1 MIQSFL
7 TDINKEELDL
17 KAMQIGIGHLKD
29 AVYDT
34 EDLLARLETGLKQ
47 NQNRVSCSFF
57 RTRVQWSIRKL
68 NIWFNH
74 IRKCADCITN
84 SEQFFGRVVRTDS
97 GPSPHQLL
105 PTYQI
110 DMSRVVG
117 RDDDTK
123 RIVDMLLG
131 SNYDDQDIPVI
142 QIVGMAGKGKTTLAQ
157 MVYHDTKIVERFKDN
172 RIWVSVTVNFDLS
185 RILREINPHEVNHA
199 NSSHSKLHEDF
210 QQFIRGRC
218 FLLVLDDIW
227 TDNDEKLK
235 TLLSLL
241 RGAKKE
247 GRVLATSQKAGLVPN
262 PYDLNLLSDQEC
274 SSLFRRVAFGEDRSW
289 PPDLEENMER
299 KSSASVR
306 ICLWR

>member
-1 MIQSFL
+1 
-7 TDINKEELDL
+7 
-17 KAMQIGIGHLKD
+17 
-29 AVYDT
+29 
-34 EDLLARLETGLKQ
+34 
-47 NQNRVSCSFF
+47 
-57 RTRVQWSIRKL
+57 
-68 NIWFNH
+68 
-74 IRKCADCITN
+74 
-84 SEQFFGRVVRTDS
+84 
-97 GPSPHQLL
+97 
-105 PTYQI
+105 
-110 DMSRVVG
+110 MSRVVG
-117 RDDDTK
+117 REDDTK
-123 RIVDMLLG
+123 RIVDMLLD

-142 QIVGMAGKGKTTLAQ
+142 QIVGMAGKGKTTLAE

-199 NSSHSKLHEDF
+199 NSSHNKLHEDF
-210 QQFIRGRC
+210 QQFIHGRC

-227 TDNDEKLK
+227 TDNDEKWK

-247 GRVLATSQKAGLVPN
+247 GRVLATSQKVGLVPN
-262 PYDLNLLSDQEC
+262 PYDLKLLSDREC
-274 SSLFRRVAFGEDRSW
+274 SCLFRRVAFGEDRSW